1 MTMTK
6 AVEVMKALNDIDDME
21 LFIDQVTLA
30 YDKTEGNLYDFFHGE
45 LMPMLDAELERRK
58 AVLEAM

>member
-6 AVEVMKALNDIDDME
+6 AAEVVRALTDIEDME
-21 LFIDQVTLA
+21 LFIDQVILA
-30 YDKTEGNLYDFFHGE
+30 YDKTEGNLYEFFHGTM
-45 LMPMLDAELERRK
+45 MPILDKELERRK

>member
-6 AVEVMKALNDIDDME
+6 AAEVARALTDIDDME
-21 LFIDQVTLA
+21 LFIDQVVLA
-30 YDKTEGNLYDFFHGE
+30 YDKTEGNLYDFFHGT

>member
-6 AVEVMKALNDIDDME
+6 AAEVARALTDIDDME
-21 LFIDQVTLA
+21 LFIDQVVLA
-30 YDKTEGNLYDFFHGE
+30 YDKTEGNLYDFFHGT
-45 LMPMLDAELERRK
+45 LMPVLDAELERRK

>member
-21 LFIDQVTLA
+21 LFIDQVVLA
-30 YDKTEGNLYDFFHGE
+30 YDKTEGNLYDFFHGT
-45 LMPMLDAELERRK
+45 LMPVLDAELERRK